1 MRADGAMPGNRG
13 KRHQEKLGKFM
24 KNKWGRLHPD
34 LLALSIS
41 MIAWGTLHA
50 PAGAQTVD
58 ADGAG
63 IQEVIVTA
71 QRTAAPESKT
81 PVALSVLTAADL
93 DAIGLDTPGAVAAR
107 LPNTWLE
114 NSYDG
119 LRITIRGVSNADVT
133 EKGDPSAAFMVD
145 GVYVARPQSQN
156 VALYD
161 VERVEVLRGPQGTLY
176 GRNTTA
182 GVVNVITKAP
192 VWRFEG
198 DVNAAR
204 GNFGERK
211 LGAMVNVP
219 VNDVLA
225 LRAAATWNEH
235 DSYLRNGTTTPRQ
248 PGQDRD
254 DRAARLSAQLALGP
268 NAALLVRYETSR
280 DDSNNDSTVPDSNF
294 YNGIASGRPVWNGD
308 GTDQRLTYRFNPPNT
323 RFEQG
328 YSHKKA
334 SSLTAELNWNVGFA
348 TLSWLGAHRSFDHD
362 YLYNFYY
369 RVAPTIALG
378 VRQPFTGR
386 YGQDSHELRL
396 ATNGTGPVSA
406 QGGVYWFRER
416 ARDTYYFRD
425 LQAVGLPPYYVFGND
440 PVEARSKAVFGQA
453 AVRLAD
459 GLRATAGARYTED
472 DKARTGY
479 IGYQRA
485 QAFDAATDLRELNAG
500 RIATDK
506 TTWRLGLDYDLAPAT
521 LVYGSI
527 ATGYKAGGFNDGCA
541 AGDTQGG
548 IGCPAASALPAAT
561 LTYQPETVRAYEAG
575 VKTRFWDRRA
585 SLNVA
590 VFHYDYHN
598 LQLSNEVIINGR
610 PRYETTNAGAA
621 AVRGLEADGQ
631 VRATSADRFTYAFT
645 LLDAHYV
652 NYVPDG
658 VHSWAGVKLDRTPA
672 RTLSLGWE
680 HSLRLDG
687 GTLAAG
693 AGTRASAS
701 YLLGVPQAGLKY
713 RVPGHTESDLHL
725 GWEPDGKRWSVF
737 ARVRNLEN
745 EVRPMTISSAGLA
758 VPTEPRTADVRFDY
772 RF

>member
-1 MRADGAMPGNRG
+1 
-13 KRHQEKLGKFM
+13 M
-24 KNKWGRLHPD
+24 KKQQGRLTPN
-34 LLALSIS
+34 LLAMSVSTIV
-41 MIAWGTLHA
+41 WGAL
-50 PAGAQTVD
+50 PASALAQTAG

-63 IQEVIVTA
+63 SQEVMVTA
-71 QRTAAPESKT
+71 QRTAALASKT

-93 DAIGLDTPGAVAAR
+93 DAIGADTPGAIAAR
-107 LPNTWLE
+107 LPNTYLE

-161 VERVEVLRGPQGTLY
+161 VDRVEVLRGPQGTLY

-182 GVVNVITKAP
+182 GVVNVITKSP
-192 VWRFEG
+192 VRRFEG
-198 DVNAAR
+198 DVNASV
-204 GNFGERK
+204 GNWGERK
-211 LGAMVNVP
+211 VGAMVNVP
-219 VNDVLA
+219 VNAVLA

-235 DSYLRNGTTTPRQ
+235 DPYLTNGSNTPRRL
-248 PGQDRD
+248 GLDRD
-254 DRAARLSAQLALGP
+254 DRAARLSALLALGDS
-268 NAALLVRYETSR
+268 ASLLVRYEASR
-280 DDSNNDSTVPDSNF
+280 DNSNNDSTVPDSNF
-294 YNGIASGRPVWNGD
+294 YGGIAAGNPVWNGD
-308 GTDQRLTYRFNPPNT
+308 STDKRLTYRFNPPNT

-328 YSHKKA
+328 YSHKKT
-334 SSLTAELNWNVGFA
+334 SSLTAELNWDVGFA
-348 TLSWLGAHRSFDHD
+348 TLSWLGAHRGFDHD

-378 VRQPFTGR
+378 VRQPFSGNYT
-386 YGQDSHELRL
+386 QDSHELRL

-416 ARDTYYFRD
+416 ARDVYYFRD

-440 PVEARSKAVFGQA
+440 PVQSRSKAVFGQA
-453 AVRLAD
+453 TVRLAD

-472 DKARTGY
+472 DKSRTGT
-479 IGYQRA
+479 IGYQRTA
-485 QAFDAATDLRELNAG
+485 TFNAATDLRELNAG
-500 RIATDK
+500 RIGTDK

-521 LVYGSI
+521 LLYGSI

-541 AGDTQGG
+541 AGDSRGG
-548 IGCPAASALPAAT
+548 IACPAASALPAAS
-561 LTYQPETVRAYEAG
+561 LTYRPETVRAYEAG

-590 VFHYDYHN
+590 VFHYDYRD
-598 LQLSNEVIINGR
+598 LQLSNAVVINGR
-610 PRYETTNAGAA
+610 PRYETTNAGEAA
-621 AVRGLEADGQ
+621 IRGLEADGQ
-631 VRATSADRFTYAFT
+631 VLATSADRLTYALT

-652 NYVPDG
+652 SYLPDG

-672 RTLSLGWE
+672 RTLALGWE
-680 HSLRLDG
+680 HRVQLGS
-687 GTLAAG
+687 GTLVAG

-701 YLLGVPQAGLKY
+701 YQLGVPQAGLKY
-713 RVPGHTESDLHL
+713 RVPGHTESDLRL
-725 GWEPDGKRWSVF
+725 GWEPLGARWSVL

-745 EVRPMTISSAGLA
+745 EVRPMTINSSGLA
-758 VPTEPRTADVRFDY
+758 VPTEPRTADVRLDY

>member
-1 MRADGAMPGNRG
+1 
-13 KRHQEKLGKFM
+13 M
-24 KNKWGRLHPD
+24 KKQQGRLTPN
-34 LLALSIS
+34 LLAMSIAT
-41 MIAWGTLHA
+41 IAWGTLHA
-50 PAGAQTVD
+50 PACAQTAGAQ
-58 ADGAG
+58 ADG

-81 PVALSVLTAADL
+81 PVAMSVLTAADL
-93 DAIGLDTPGAVAAR
+93 DKIGADQPGDLAAR
-107 LPNTWLE
+107 LPNTYLE

-145 GVYVARPQSQN
+145 GVYVARPQGQN

-192 VWRFEG
+192 VNRFEG
-198 DVNAAR
+198 DVDAAI
-204 GNFGERK
+204 GNWGERK
-211 LGAMVNVP
+211 VGAMVNVP
-219 VNDVLA
+219 VNGVLA

-235 DSYLRNGTTTPRQ
+235 DSYLTNGTATPR
-248 PGQDRD
+248 GLGLDRA
-254 DRAARLSAQLALGP
+254 DRAARLSAKLALGP
-268 NAALLVRYETSR
+268 RASLLVRYEASR
-280 DDSNNDSTVPDSNF
+280 DNSNNDSTVPDSNF
-294 YNGIASGRPVWNGD
+294 YNGIATGTPAWNGD
-308 GTDQRLTYRFNPPNT
+308 STDRKLTYRFTPFNT

-328 YSHKKA
+328 YSRKKT
-334 SSLTAELNWNVGFA
+334 SSLSAELNWDLGPA
-348 TLSWLGAHRSFDHD
+348 TLLWLGAHRGFDHD

-378 VRQPFTGR
+378 VRQPFSGT
-386 YGQDSHELRL
+386 YNQDSHELRL
-396 ATNGTGPVSA
+396 ATNGNGPVSA

-416 ARDTYYFRD
+416 ARDVYYFRD
-425 LQAVGLPPYYVFGND
+425 LEAVHLPPYYVFGND
-440 PVEARSKAVFGQA
+440 PVESRSKAVFGQA
-453 AVRLAD
+453 TVRLAD

-472 DKARTGY
+472 DKSRTGY
-479 IGYQRA
+479 IGYQRTA
-485 QAFDAATDLRELNAG
+485 TFNAATDLRELNAG
-500 RIATDK
+500 SIATDK

-541 AGDTQGG
+541 AGDSRGG
-548 IGCPAASALPAAT
+548 IGCPATSALPAAS

-575 VKTRFWDRRA
+575 IKTRFWDRRA

-590 VFHYDYHN
+590 VFHYDYRN
-598 LQLSNEVIINGR
+598 LQLSNEVVVNGR
-610 PRYETTNAGAA
+610 PRYETTNAGEAS
-621 AVRGLEADGQ
+621 VRGLEADGQ
-631 VRATSADRFTYAFT
+631 VLATRADRFTYALT

-652 NYVPDG
+652 DYTPDG
-658 VHSWAGVKLDRTPA
+658 VHSWSGVKLDRTPA

-680 HSLRLDG
+680 HRLHLAG
-687 GTLAAG
+687 GTLAG
-693 AGTRASAS
+693 GVGTRASAS
-701 YLLGVPQAGLKY
+701 YLLNVPQAGLKF

-725 GWEPDGKRWSVF
+725 GWEPDGAAWRVL

-745 EVRPMTISSAGLA
+745 EVRPMTISSSGLA

>member
-1 MRADGAMPGNRG
+1 
-13 KRHQEKLGKFM
+13 M
-24 KNKWGRLHPD
+24 KNQRGRLTPD
-34 LLALSIS
+34 LLAMSIAT
-41 MIAWGTLHA
+41 IAWGTLTT
-50 PAGAQTVD
+50 PAWAQT
-58 ADGAG
+58 DGTETSG

-81 PVALSVLTAADL
+81 PVAMSVLTASQL
-93 DAIGLDTPGAVAAR
+93 DAGGFDTPGAIAAR
-107 LPNTWLE
+107 LPNTYLE

-156 VALYD
+156 VTLYD
-161 VERVEVLRGPQGTLY
+161 VDRVEVLRGPQGTLY

-192 VWRFEG
+192 VARFEA
-198 DVNAAR
+198 DVNATVGNWGAR
-204 GNFGERK
+204 K
-211 LGAMVNVP
+211 VGAMVNVP

-235 DSYLRNGTTTPRQ
+235 DSYLSNGTTTPRQ
-248 PGQDRD
+248 LGLDRD
-254 DRAARLSAQLALGP
+254 DRAARLSAKLALGQ
-268 NAALLVRYETSR
+268 AASLLVRYEASR
-280 DDSNNDSTVPDSNF
+280 DNSNNDSTVPDSNF
-294 YNGIASGRPVWNGD
+294 YSGIATGQPVWNGD
-308 GTDQRLTYRFNPPNT
+308 ATDRQLTYRFNPPNT

-334 SSLTAELNWNVGFA
+334 SSLTAELNWDLGAA

-369 RVAPTIALG
+369 RVTPAIALG
-378 VRQPFTGR
+378 VRQPFSVH

-416 ARDTYYFRD
+416 ARDVYYFRD
-425 LQAVGLPPYYVFGND
+425 LQLVGLPPYYVFSND
-440 PVEARSKAVFGQA
+440 PVESRSKAVFGQA
-453 AVRLAD
+453 TLRVAD

-485 QAFDAATDLRELNAG
+485 PAFNAATDLRELNAG
-500 RIATDK
+500 RIGTDK

-541 AGDTQGG
+541 AGDTRNG
-548 IGCPAASALPAAT
+548 IGCPAGSALPAAT

-575 VKTRFWDRRA
+575 AKMRFWDGRA
-585 SLNVA
+585 SLNLA
-590 VFHYDYHN
+590 VFHYDYRN
-598 LQLSNEVIINGR
+598 LQLSNVAVVGGK
-610 PRYETTNAGAA
+610 PRYETTNAGEAA
-621 AVRGLEADGQ
+621 IRGLEADGL
-631 VRATSADRFTYAFT
+631 VAATRADRFTYAFT

-652 NYVPDG
+652 SYTPDG

-672 RTLSLGWE
+672 RTLALGWE
-680 HSLRLDG
+680 HRTPFAG
-687 GTLAAG
+687 GQLTAG
-693 AGTRASAS
+693 VNTRASAS
-701 YLLGVPQAGLKY
+701 YLLGAPQAGLKY

-725 GWEPDGKRWSVF
+725 GWEPLGERWSVL

-745 EVRPMTISSAGLA
+745 EVRPMTISSIGLA

>member
-1 MRADGAMPGNRG
+1 
-13 KRHQEKLGKFM
+13 M
-24 KNKWGRLHPD
+24 KNQRGRLTPD
-34 LLALSIS
+34 LLAMSIAT
-41 MIAWGTLHA
+41 IAWGCSTA
-50 PAGAQTVD
+50 PAWAQT
-58 ADGAG
+58 DGTETSG

-71 QRTAAPESKT
+71 QRTAAPASKT
-81 PVALSVLTAADL
+81 PVAMSVLTAGQL
-93 DAIGLDTPGAVAAR
+93 DAGGFDTPGSLGAR
-107 LPNTWLE
+107 LPNTYLE

-119 LRITIRGVSNADVT
+119 LRFTIRGVSNADVT

-156 VALYD
+156 VTLYD
-161 VERVEVLRGPQGTLY
+161 VDRVEVLRGPQGTLY

-192 VWRFEG
+192 VARFEG
-198 DVNAAR
+198 NVNAAI
-204 GNFGERK
+204 GNRGERK
-211 LGAMVNVP
+211 VGAMVNVP

-235 DSYLRNGTTTPRQ
+235 DPYLGNGTTTPRR
-248 PGQDRD
+248 PGLDRD
-254 DRAARLSAQLALGP
+254 DRAARLSAKLALGP
-268 NAALLVRYETSR
+268 AAALLVRYEASR

-294 YNGIASGRPVWNGD
+294 YSGIATGQPVWNGD
-308 GTDQRLTYRFNPPNT
+308 STDRQLTYRFNPPNT

-328 YSHKKA
+328 YSHKKT
-334 SSLTAELNWNVGFA
+334 SSLTAELNWDLGPA

-369 RVAPTIALG
+369 RVTPTIALG
-378 VRQPFTGR
+378 VRQPFSGH

-416 ARDTYYFRD
+416 ARDVYYFRD
-425 LQAVGLPPYYVFGND
+425 LQAIGLPPYYVFSND
-440 PVEARSKAVFGQA
+440 PVESRSKAVFGQA
-453 AVRLAD
+453 TLRVAD

-472 DKARTGY
+472 DKARTGT

-485 QAFDAATDLRELNAG
+485 PAFNAATDLRELNAG

-506 TTWRLGLDYDLAPAT
+506 TTWRLGLDYDLVPAT

-541 AGDTQGG
+541 AGDTQNG
-548 IGCPAASALPAAT
+548 IGCPAGRALPPAT

-575 VKTRFWDRRA
+575 AKTRFWDGRA
-585 SLNVA
+585 SLNLA
-590 VFHYDYHN
+590 VFHYDYRN
-598 LQLSNEVIINGR
+598 LQLSNVAIVGGK
-610 PRYETTNAGAA
+610 PRYETTNAGEAA
-621 AVRGLEADGQ
+621 IRGLEADGL
-631 VRATSADRFTYAFT
+631 VAATRADRFTYALT

-652 NYVPDG
+652 SYTPDG

-680 HSLRLDG
+680 HRTPLAG
-687 GTLAAG
+687 GQLAAG
-693 AGTRASAS
+693 VNTRASAS
-701 YLLGVPQAGLKY
+701 YLLGAPQAGLKY

-725 GWEPDGKRWSVF
+725 GWEPPGARWSVL

-745 EVRPMTISSAGLA
+745 EVRPMTISSVGIV
-758 VPTEPRTADVRFDY
+758 VPTEPRTADIRFDY

>member
-1 MRADGAMPGNRG
+1 
-13 KRHQEKLGKFM
+13 M
-24 KNKWGRLHPD
+24 KNQQGRLTPN
-34 LLALSIS
+34 LLAMSIAA
-41 MIAWGTLHA
+41 IAWSA
-50 PAGAQTVD
+50 PACAQVETQGD
-58 ADGAG
+58 G

-81 PVALSVLTAADL
+81 PVAMSVLTARQL
-93 DAIGLDTPGAVAAR
+93 DAIGADTPGALAAR
-107 LPNTWLE
+107 LPNTYLE

-156 VALYD
+156 TALYD

-192 VWRFEG
+192 VGRFEG
-198 DVNAAR
+198 DVNAAV
-204 GNFGERK
+204 GNHGERK
-211 LGAMVNVP
+211 VGAMVNVP

-235 DSYLRNGTTTPRQ
+235 DAYLKDGSNTPR
-248 PGQDRD
+248 GLGLDRD
-254 DRAARLSAQLALGP
+254 DRAARLSARLALAK
-268 NAALLVRYETSR
+268 NATLLVRYEASR

-294 YNGIASGRPVWNGD
+294 YNGIATGQPVWNGD
-308 GTDQRLTYRFNPPNT
+308 STDRQLTYRFNPPNT

-328 YSHKKA
+328 YSHKKT
-334 SSLTAELNWNVGFA
+334 SSLTADLSWDLGPA

-378 VRQPFTGR
+378 VRQPFTGT
-386 YGQDSHELRL
+386 YSQDSHELRL
-396 ATNGTGPVSA
+396 ATNGAGPVTA

-453 AVRLAD
+453 TVRLVD

-472 DKARTGY
+472 DKSRIGT
-479 IGYQRA
+479 IGYQRTA
-485 QAFDAATDLRELNAG
+485 AFNAATDLRELNAG
-500 RIATDK
+500 SISTDK

-541 AGDTQGG
+541 AGDARNGV
-548 IGCPAASALPAAT
+548 GCPAATALPAAS
-561 LTYQPETVRAYEAG
+561 LTYRPETVRAYEAG
-575 VKTRFWDRRA
+575 VKTRFRDGRA
-585 SLNVA
+585 TLNVA
-590 VFHYDYHN
+590 VFHYDYRN
-598 LQLSNEVIINGR
+598 LQLSNEVVINGR

-621 AVRGLEADGQ
+621 SIRGLEADGQ
-631 VRATSADRFTYAFT
+631 VLATSADRFTYALT
-645 LLDAHYV
+645 LLDAHYAS
-652 NYVPDG
+652 YLPDG

-680 HSLRLDG
+680 HRTRIKG
-687 GTLAAG
+687 GVLTAG

-701 YLLGVPQAGLKY
+701 YLLGVPPAGLKF
-713 RVPGHTESDLHL
+713 RVPGHTESDLRL
-725 GWEPDGKRWSVF
+725 GWEPDGAPWSVL
-737 ARVRNLEN
+737 ARVRNVEDK
-745 EVRPMTISSAGLA
+745 VRPMTISSSGLA

>member
-1 MRADGAMPGNRG
+1 
-13 KRHQEKLGKFM
+13 M
-24 KNKWGRLHPD
+24 KKQQGRSTPN
-34 LLALSIS
+34 LLAMAIAT
-41 MIAWGTLHA
+41 IAWGTQHA
-50 PAGAQTVD
+50 PAYAQTAGAQ
-58 ADGAG
+58 ADG

-71 QRTAAPESKT
+71 QRTAAPESRT
-81 PVALSVLTAADL
+81 PVAMSVLTAADL
-93 DAIGLDTPGAVAAR
+93 DRTGADQPGDLAAR
-107 LPNTWLE
+107 LPDTYLE

-156 VALYD
+156 ATLYD
-161 VERVEVLRGPQGTLY
+161 VDRVEVLRGPQGTLY

-182 GVVNVITKAP
+182 GVVNVITRAP
-192 VWRFEG
+192 VNRFEG
-198 DVNAAR
+198 NVHTAF
-204 GNFGERK
+204 GNWGERQA
-211 LGAMVNVP
+211 GAMINVP
-219 VNDVLA
+219 VNDALA

-235 DSYLRNGTTTPRQ
+235 DSYLTNGSNTPR
-248 PGQDRD
+248 GLGLDRA
-254 DRAARLSAQLALGP
+254 DRAARLSAKLALSDK
-268 NAALLVRYETSR
+268 AALLVRYEASR
-280 DDSNNDSTVPDSNF
+280 DNSNNDSTVPDSNF
-294 YNGIASGRPVWNGD
+294 YDGIATGNPTWNGD
-308 GTDQRLTYRFNPPNT
+308 STDRRLTYRFNPPNT

-328 YSHKKA
+328 YSRKKA
-334 SSLTAELNWNVGFA
+334 SSLTAELNWDLGPA

-369 RVAPTIALG
+369 RVAPTFALG
-378 VRQPFTGR
+378 VRQPFTGS
-386 YGQDSHELRL
+386 YTQDSHELRL
-396 ATNGTGPVSA
+396 ATNGAGPLSA

-425 LQAVGLPPYYVFGND
+425 LQAVHLPPYYVFGND

-453 AVRLAD
+453 TYRLAD

-472 DKARTGY
+472 DKSRTGT

-485 QAFDAATDLRELNAG
+485 ATYDAATDLRELNAG
-500 RIATDK
+500 SISTDK

-541 AGDTQGG
+541 AGDNKGG
-548 IGCPAASALPAAT
+548 IGCPAATALPASS
-561 LTYQPETVRAYEAG
+561 LTYRPETVRAYEAG

-590 VFHYDYHN
+590 VFHYDYRN
-598 LQLSNEVIINGR
+598 LQLSNEVVVGGR

-621 AVRGLEADGQ
+621 SIRGLEADGQ
-631 VRATSADRFTYAFT
+631 VLATSADRFTYALT

-652 NYVPDG
+652 DYMPDG

-672 RTLSLGWE
+672 RTLALGWE
-680 HSLRLDG
+680 HSVRVAG
-687 GTLAAG
+687 GLLAG
-693 AGTRASAS
+693 GVGTRASAS

-725 GWEPDGKRWSVF
+725 GWEPDGARWRVL

-745 EVRPMTISSAGLA
+745 EVRPMTISSSGLA
-758 VPTEPRTADVRFDY
+758 VPTAPRTADVRFDY

>member
-1 MRADGAMPGNRG
+1 
-13 KRHQEKLGKFM
+13 M
-24 KNKWGRLHPD
+24 KKQQGRSTPN
-34 LLALSIS
+34 LLAMAIAT
-41 MIAWGTLHA
+41 IAWGTQHA
-50 PAGAQTVD
+50 PAYAQTAGAQ
-58 ADGAG
+58 ADG

-71 QRTAAPESKT
+71 QRTAAPESRT
-81 PVALSVLTAADL
+81 PVAMSVLTAADL
-93 DAIGLDTPGAVAAR
+93 DRTGADQPGDLAAR
-107 LPNTWLE
+107 LPDTYLE

-156 VALYD
+156 ATLYD
-161 VERVEVLRGPQGTLY
+161 VDRVEVLRGPQGTLY

-182 GVVNVITKAP
+182 GVVNVITRAP
-192 VWRFEG
+192 VNRFEG
-198 DVNAAR
+198 NVHTAF
-204 GNFGERK
+204 GNWGERQA
-211 LGAMVNVP
+211 GAMVNVP
-219 VNDVLA
+219 VNDALA

-235 DSYLRNGTTTPRQ
+235 DSYLTNGSNTPR
-248 PGQDRD
+248 GLGLDRA
-254 DRAARLSAQLALGP
+254 DRAARLSARLALSDK
-268 NAALLVRYETSR
+268 ASLLVRYEASR
-280 DDSNNDSTVPDSNF
+280 DNSNNDSTVPDSNF
-294 YNGIASGRPVWNGD
+294 YDGIATGNPTWNGD
-308 GTDQRLTYRFNPPNT
+308 STDRRLTYRFNPPNT

-328 YSHKKA
+328 YSRKKA
-334 SSLTAELNWNVGFA
+334 SSLTAALDWDLGPA

-369 RVAPTIALG
+369 RVAPTFALG
-378 VRQPFTGR
+378 VRQPFTGS
-386 YGQDSHELRL
+386 YTQDSHELRL
-396 ATNGTGPVSA
+396 ATNGAGPLSA

-453 AVRLAD
+453 TYRLAD

-472 DKARTGY
+472 DKSRTGT

-485 QAFDAATDLRELNAG
+485 ATYDAATDLRELNAG
-500 RIATDK
+500 SIATDK

-541 AGDTQGG
+541 AGDNKGG
-548 IGCPAASALPAAT
+548 IGCPAATALPAAS

-590 VFHYDYHN
+590 VFHYDYRN
-598 LQLSNEVIINGR
+598 LQLSNEVVVGGR

-621 AVRGLEADGQ
+621 SIRGLEADGQ
-631 VRATSADRFTYAFT
+631 VLATSADRFTYALT

-652 NYVPDG
+652 DYLPDG

-672 RTLSLGWE
+672 RTLALGWE
-680 HSLRLDG
+680 HSVHIAG
-687 GTLAAG
+687 GLLTG
-693 AGTRASAS
+693 GVDTRASAS

-725 GWEPDGKRWSVF
+725 GWEPDGARWRVL

-745 EVRPMTISSAGLA
+745 EVRPMTISSSGLA
-758 VPTEPRTADVRFDY
+758 VPTAPRTADVRFDY

>member
-1 MRADGAMPGNRG
+1 
-13 KRHQEKLGKFM
+13 M
-24 KNKWGRLHPD
+24 KKQQGRLTPS
-34 LLALSIS
+34 LLAMSIAT
-41 MIAWGTLHA
+41 IAWGTLLA
-50 PAGAQTVD
+50 PARAQTAGTP
-58 ADGAG
+58 ADGV
-63 IQEVIVTA
+63 QEVIVTA

-81 PVALSVLTAADL
+81 PVALSVLTADDL
-93 DAIGLDTPGAVAAR
+93 DRIGADQPGALAAR
-107 LPNTWLE
+107 LPNTYLE

-133 EKGDPSAAFMVD
+133 EKGDTSAAFMVD

-161 VERVEVLRGPQGTLY
+161 VDRVEVLRGPQGTLY

-192 VWRFEG
+192 VNRFEG
-198 DVNAAR
+198 DVNATF
-204 GNFGERK
+204 GNWGERK
-211 LGAMVNVP
+211 VGAMVNVP
-219 VNDVLA
+219 VNGVLA

-235 DSYLRNGTTTPRQ
+235 DSYLTNGTNTPRAL
-248 PGQDRD
+248 GLDRD
-254 DRAARLSAQLALGP
+254 DRAARLSAKLALGP
-268 NAALLVRYETSR
+268 RASLLVRYEASR
-280 DDSNNDSTVPDSNF
+280 DDGNNDATVPDSNF
-294 YNGIASGRPVWNGD
+294 YNGIAAGNPVWNGD
-308 GTDQRLTYRFNPPNT
+308 STDRQLTNRFNPPNT

-328 YSHKKA
+328 HSHKTTSA
-334 SSLTAELNWNVGFA
+334 LTAELNWDLGPA

-362 YLYNFYY
+362 YLYNFFY

-378 VRQPFTGR
+378 VRQPFDGS
-386 YGQDSHELRL
+386 YHQDSHELRL
-396 ATNGTGPVSA
+396 ATSGAGPLSA

-416 ARDTYYFRD
+416 ARDVYYFRD

-440 PVEARSKAVFGQA
+440 PVESRSKAVFGQA
-453 AVRLAD
+453 TYRLAD

-479 IGYQRA
+479 IGYQGA
-485 QAFDAATDLRELNAG
+485 PAFNAATDLRELNAG
-500 RIATDK
+500 SISTDR

-527 ATGYKAGGFNDGCA
+527 ATGYKAGGFNDGCT
-541 AGDTQGG
+541 AGDARGG
-548 IGCPAASALPAAT
+548 IGCPAASALPAAS
-561 LTYQPETVRAYEAG
+561 LVYQPETVRAYEAG
-575 VKTRFWDRRA
+575 VKTRFWDGRA
-585 SLNVA
+585 SLNLA
-590 VFHYDYHN
+590 VFHYDYRN
-598 LQLSNEVIINGR
+598 LQLSNEVVVNGR
-610 PRYETTNAGAA
+610 PRYETTNAGQASI
-621 AVRGLEADGQ
+621 RGLEADGQ
-631 VRATSADRFTYAFT
+631 VRATRADSLTYALT

-652 NYVPDG
+652 SYAPDG
-658 VHSWAGVKLDRTPA
+658 VHSWSGVKLDRTPA

-680 HSLRLDG
+680 HRLHLAG
-687 GTLAAG
+687 GQLAAG
-693 AGTRASAS
+693 VGTRASAS

-725 GWEPDGKRWSVF
+725 GWEPDGAPWRVL

-745 EVRPMTISSAGLA
+745 EVRPMTISSSGLA